1 MQVYMKMVLLLI
13 IIEVHMKDLK
23 SIAKI
28 FTEEADLFLIDH
40 YPFVVE
46 DNDKYSQV
54 EYDFNFMSK
63 KRYKR
68 KQTESAVKEFFE
80 FLWLYSDLKVYIFD
94 VTKKMNRK
102 DYNKEQTVL
111 VDDIKLLKKIIRMRM
126 KNKVNAFFVFEKFR
140 GDSDIYLY
148 LDDVFVSAYFTAS
161 EQVSDIEIIASHCGL
176 FMRRK

>member
-1 MQVYMKMVLLLI
+1 MVLLLI

-28 FTEEADLFLIDH
+28 FTEEADLILIDH

-54 EYDFNFMSK
+54 EYDFKFMSK

-102 DYNKEQTVL
+102 DYNKEQIVL